1 MAVIT
6 MGGLTGCGG
15 RQLGQMVADRLE
27 ADYVDRLILT
37 GAAKEVGATVEALLE
52 REERPPTRG
61 ERISRLIQRILER
74 SAVSG
79 AGGDPYFG
87 PGAVAFLTQEYE
99 DLPQPTITKGHEVE
113 DEAYLEGLRNVL
125 NDVASSDNV
134 VIVGRSGSAILKADP
149 RVLRIGVYAE
159 YEDRL
164 ARIMERDGIGT
175 SEAAD
180 VITDRDLAR
189 EYHFKRFFGMDNPED
204 VRQFHICINTSVI
217 GLEYAAGLVVR
228 AAEGLT
234 SGQLEP
240 GVASPTAANGV

>member
-6 MGGLTGCGG
+6 MGGLTGSGG

-27 ADYVDRLILT
+27 TDYVDRLILT

-52 REERPPTRG
+52 REARPPTRG

-87 PGAVAFLTQEYE
+87 PGTVAFLTQEYE

-113 DEAYLEGLRNVL
+113 DEAYLEGLRSVL
-125 NDVASSDNV
+125 KDVVSSGNV
-134 VIVGRSGSAILKADP
+134 VIVGRSGSAILKDDP
-149 RVLRIGVYAE
+149 RVLRIGVFAE

-164 ARIMERDGIGT
+164 ARIMERDGIGRD
-175 SEAAD
+175 EAAHL
-180 VITDRDLAR
+180 IADRDRAR
-189 EYHFKRFFGMDNPED
+189 EYHFKRFFELDNPED
-204 VRQFHICINTSVI
+204 VHQFHICINTSEI
-217 GLEYAAGLVVR
+217 DFEYAAGMVIR
-228 AAEGLT
+228 AAEGLAT
-234 SGQLEP
+234 DQLRA
-240 GVASPTAANGV
+240 GVTRGV

>member
-15 RQLGQMVADRLE
+15 RQLGHMVADRLG

-61 ERISRLIQRILER
+61 ERLSRLIQRILER

-113 DEAYLEGLRNVL
+113 DEAYLQGLRSVF
-125 NDVASSDNV
+125 NDLASSDNV
-134 VIVGRSGSAILKADP
+134 VIVGRSGSYILKDNP
-149 RVLRIGVYAE
+149 RVLRIGVVSE
-159 YEDRL
+159 YEDRV
-164 ARIMERDGIGT
+164 ARIMERDGI
-175 SEAAD
+175 SRDEA
-180 VITDRDLAR
+180 VEIITNRDGAR
-189 EYHFKRFFGMDNPED
+189 EYHFTRFFELDNPQD
-204 VRQFHICINTSVI
+204 PRQFHFCINTSNVS
-217 GLEYAAGLVVR
+217 LEFAADIVVR
-228 AAEGLT
+228 AAELIRAGEL
-234 SGQLEP
+234 GP
-240 GVASPTAANGV
+240 VNIA

>member
-15 RQLGQMVADRLE
+15 RQLGQMVAERLG

-61 ERISRLIQRILER
+61 ERFSRLIQRILER

-113 DEAYLEGLRNVL
+113 DEAYLEGLRSVF
-125 NDVASSDNV
+125 NDLASSDNV
-134 VIVGRSGSAILKADP
+134 VIVGRTGSYILKDDP
-149 RVLRIGVYAE
+149 RVLRIGVSAE
-159 YEDRL
+159 YEDRV
-164 ARIMERDGIGT
+164 ARIMERDSIGRD
-175 SEAAD
+175 EAIA
-180 VITDRDLAR
+180 VITDRDRAR
-189 EYHFKRFFGMDNPED
+189 EYHFKRFFQLDNPED
-204 VRQFHICINTSVI
+204 VRQFHFYINTSAV
-217 GLEYAAGLVVR
+217 GLEYAAGMVIR
-228 AAEGLT
+228 AAEGLA
-234 SGQLEP
+234 SGDLRAGAP
-240 GVASPTAANGV
+240 VSS

>member
-1 MAVIT
+1 
-6 MGGLTGCGG
+6 
-15 RQLGQMVADRLE
+15 MVANRLE

-125 NDVASSDNV
+125 NDVASSGNV

-180 VITDRDLAR
+180 VITDRDRAR

-204 VRQFHICINTSVI
+204 VRQFHISINTSVI

-234 SGQLEP
+234 SGQLQP
-240 GVASPTAANGV
+240 GVSSPTVANGV

>member
-6 MGGLTGCGG
+6 MGGLTGSGG

-113 DEAYLEGLRNVL
+113 DEAYLEGLRSVL
-125 NDVASSDNV
+125 KDVVSSGNV
-134 VIVGRSGSAILKADP
+134 VIVGRSGSAILKDDP
-149 RVLRIGVYAE
+149 RVLRIGVFAE

-164 ARIMERDGIGT
+164 ARIMERDRIDRG
-175 SEAAD
+175 EAVDLIA
-180 VITDRDLAR
+180 DRDRAR
-189 EYHFKRFFGMDNPED
+189 EYHFKRFFDLDNPED
-204 VRQFHICINTSVI
+204 VHQFHVCINTSEI
-217 GLEYAAGLVVR
+217 DLEYAAGMVIR
-228 AAEGLT
+228 AAEGLA
-234 SGQLEP
+234 SGQLLT
-240 GVASPTAANGV
+240 GVTSGA

>member
-37 GAAKEVGATVEALLE
+37 GAAKELGATVEALLD

-87 PGAVAFLTQEYE
+87 PGAGAFLTQEYE

-125 NDVASSDNV
+125 KDVVSSGNV
-134 VIVGRSGSAILKADP
+134 VIVGRSGSAILKDDP
-149 RVLRIGVYAE
+149 RVLRIGVFAE

-164 ARIMERDGIGT
+164 ARIMERDGIDRDD
-175 SEAAD
+175 AAD
-180 VITDRDLAR
+180 LIANRDRAR
-189 EYHFKRFFGMDNPED
+189 KYHFKRFFCLDNPED
-204 VRQFHICINTSVI
+204 VHQFHVCINTSEI
-217 GLEYAAGLVVR
+217 DFEYATGLVIR
-228 AAEGLT
+228 AAEGLATGQLRTGVT
-234 SGQLEP
+234 SG
-240 GVASPTAANGV
+240 V

>member
-1 MAVIT
+1 MSVIT

-15 RQLGQMVADRLE
+15 RQLGQMVAERLG

-61 ERISRLIQRILER
+61 ERFSRLIQRILER

-113 DEAYLEGLRNVL
+113 DEAYIDGLRSVF
-125 NDVASSDNV
+125 NDLASSDNV
-134 VIVGRSGSAILKADP
+134 VIVGRTGSYILKDDP
-149 RVLRIGVYAE
+149 RVLRIGVVSEYA
-159 YEDRL
+159 DRV
-164 ARIMERDGIGT
+164 ARIMERDGI
-175 SEAAD
+175 ERDDAVA
-180 VITDRDLAR
+180 VIADRDRAR
-189 EYHFKRFFGMDNPED
+189 EYHFRRFFGLDNPED
-204 VRQFHICINTSVI
+204 VRQFDLCINTSSV
-217 GLEYAAGLVVR
+217 GLRYAADMVVGAARGLASGELR
-228 AAEGLT
+228 TGSGAPAAG
-234 SGQLEP
+234 
-240 GVASPTAANGV
+240 

>member
-15 RQLGQMVADRLE
+15 RQLGQMVANRLG

-113 DEAYLEGLRNVL
+113 DEAYMEGLRSVL
-125 NDVASSDNV
+125 ADMVDSGNV
-134 VIVGRSGSAILKADP
+134 VIVGRSGSAILKDDP
-149 RVLRIGVYAE
+149 RVLRIGVSAE
-159 YEDRL
+159 YEDRVS
-164 ARIMERDGIGT
+164 RIVERDGIGRD
-175 SEAAD
+175 EAVAL
-180 VITDRDLAR
+180 ITGRDGAR
-189 EYHFKRFFGMDNPED
+189 EYHFKRFFGLDNPED
-204 VRQFHICINTSVI
+204 VRQFHICLNTSAV
-217 GLEYAAGLVVR
+217 GLEYAAGLVIR
-228 AAEGLT
+228 ASEGLT
-234 SGQLEP
+234 SGQLGA
-240 GVASPTAANGV
+240 GVASAV

>member
-6 MGGLTGCGG
+6 VGGLTGSGG

-125 NDVASSDNV
+125 KDLVSSGNV
-134 VIVGRSGSAILKADP
+134 VIVGRSGSAILKDDP
-149 RVLRIGVYAE
+149 RVLRIGVFAE

-164 ARIMERDGIGT
+164 ARIMGRDGIDRGV
-175 SEAAD
+175 AAD
-180 VITDRDLAR
+180 LIADRDRAR
-189 EYHFKRFFGMDNPED
+189 EYHFKRFFDLDNPED
-204 VRQFHICINTSVI
+204 VHQFHVCINTSDI
-217 GLEYAAGLVVR
+217 DFEYATGMVIR
-228 AAEGLT
+228 AAEGLASGKLRTGVT
-234 SGQLEP
+234 SG
-240 GVASPTAANGV
+240 V

>member
-1 MAVIT
+1 
-6 MGGLTGCGG
+6 
-15 RQLGQMVADRLE
+15 MVADRLE

-61 ERISRLIQRILER
+61 ELISRLIQRILER

-113 DEAYLEGLRNVL
+113 DGAYLEGLRHVL
-125 NDVASSDNV
+125 NDAASSGNV
-134 VIVGRSGSAILKADP
+134 VIVGRSGSAILKGDP
-149 RVLRIGVYAE
+149 RVLRIGVFAE
-159 YEDRL
+159 YDDRL
-164 ARIMERDGIGT
+164 ARIMERNRVGR

-180 VITDRDLAR
+180 IIAGRDRAK
-189 EYHFKRFFGMDNPED
+189 EYHFKRFFDLDNPED
-204 VRQFHICINTSVI
+204 VRQFHLCINTSVV
-217 GLEYAAGLVVR
+217 GFEYAAGLVVR
-228 AAEGLT
+228 AAEGLAP
-234 SGQLEP
+234 GQLRT
-240 GVASPTAANGV
+240 GVPSGV